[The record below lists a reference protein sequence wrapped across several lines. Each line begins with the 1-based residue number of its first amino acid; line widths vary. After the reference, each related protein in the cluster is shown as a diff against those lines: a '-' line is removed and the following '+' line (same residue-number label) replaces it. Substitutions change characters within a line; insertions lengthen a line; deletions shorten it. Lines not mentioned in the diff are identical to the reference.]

1 MKPCHRVNTSGMRY
15 YIKCKYLDVVQSRV
29 KLQT

>member
-1 MKPCHRVNTSGMRY
+1 MKLCHRVNTSGMR